1 MPKPP
6 VEPTNLILEQLRA
19 MRAENAKRFDAM
31 DNRFAALETEVRT
44 VRTAVRGI
52 GSQVIAEVYKANKTV
67 ASFAD
72 LAARLEAVERKVFP

>member
-31 DNRFAALETEVRT
+31 DNRFRT

>member
-6 VEPTNLILEQLRA
+6 TEPTNLILEQLRA
-19 MRAENAKRFDAM
+19 MRAENATRFDAM

-52 GSQVIAEVYKANKTV
+52 GSQVIAEVYKGNKTV

-72 LAARLEAVERKVFP
+72 LEMRLEAVERKLFP